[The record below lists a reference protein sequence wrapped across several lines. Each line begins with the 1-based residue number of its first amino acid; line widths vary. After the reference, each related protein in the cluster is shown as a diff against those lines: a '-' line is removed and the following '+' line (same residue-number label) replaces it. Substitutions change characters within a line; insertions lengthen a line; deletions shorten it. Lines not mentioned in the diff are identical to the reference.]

1 MVVLGVSHWNSR
13 INKGKTKTTTKMNE
27 PMNNETR
34 ETNIC
39 ICINEFASLQQK
51 GWDVFGASQ
60 IDILKGLESMSD
72 EQLSFFTNSL
82 NRQATR

>member
-1 MVVLGVSHWNSR
+1 
-13 INKGKTKTTTKMNE
+13 MNE
-27 PMNNETR
+27 PMNNENR

-82 NRQATR
+82 TRQATR